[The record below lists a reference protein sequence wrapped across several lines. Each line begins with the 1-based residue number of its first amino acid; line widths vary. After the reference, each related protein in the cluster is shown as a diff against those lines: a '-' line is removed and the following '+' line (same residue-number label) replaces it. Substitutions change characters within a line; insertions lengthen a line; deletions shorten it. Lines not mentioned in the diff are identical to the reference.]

1 MNLPG
6 SLDQANTFA
15 GLPPE
20 PITPPRPADVKLVV
34 LDDDPTGTQ
43 TVHGVP
49 VLTRWN
55 EAELA
60 AELRDPCPVVFLLT
74 NTRALT
80 SDRAVAL
87 NRQTGAAL
95 RTAARSTGR
104 RFIAVSRSDS
114 TLRGHFPAE
123 TDALAEA
130 LGGVDATFLVPVFF
144 AGGRYT
150 LGDVHYVADRGRLVP
165 AGLTE
170 FARDATFGYQSSNLG
185 DWVSEKTSGRVRA
198 EDVVSISLADLR
210 QHGASQVAARLD
222 KVPRGGVVMVN
233 AVAPGDLAV
242 LTQALGN
249 ASLAARRYLFRTAA
263 DFVSTYTGIKP
274 RPLLTA
280 DELREPGSRSGG
292 LLVAGSYVG
301 KTTEQLA
308 LLYRTVPSLERVELC
323 VPALLE
329 TAARTAEMARAL
341 SAVEAALAAGLSVA
355 LVTSRTLV
363 TLVRALKIRPA
374 WFIAKGGITSSD
386 LATEA
391 LGVRR
396 AVVLGQAMPDVPVW
410 SCGHESKWPGFAY
423 TVFPGNVGG
432 PGALSRIIAELGLP
446 RR

>member
-1 MNLPG
+1 
-6 SLDQANTFA
+6 
-15 GLPPE
+15 
-20 PITPPRPADVKLVV
+20 
-34 LDDDPTGTQ
+34 
-43 TVHGVP
+43 
-49 VLTRWN
+49 
-55 EAELA
+55 
-60 AELRDPCPVVFLLT
+60 
-74 NTRALT
+74 
-80 SDRAVAL
+80 
-87 NRQTGAAL
+87 
-95 RTAARSTGR
+95 
-104 RFIAVSRSDS
+104 
-114 TLRGHFPAE
+114 
-123 TDALAEA
+123 
-130 LGGVDATFLVPVFF
+130 
-144 AGGRYT
+144 
-150 LGDVHYVADRGRLVP
+150 
-165 AGLTE
+165 
-170 FARDATFGYQSSNLG
+170 
-185 DWVSEKTSGRVRA
+185 
-198 EDVVSISLADLR
+198 
-210 QHGASQVAARLD
+210 
-222 KVPRGGVVMVN
+222 VVMVN